1 MVETIF
7 ATLGEQFLAGVVK
20 APATFY
26 FSIDEVKRTVV
37 LQPDGCR
44 VEVGKPEVPA
54 DCVCKMGT
62 EMFLQVWNHGY
73 RPGMKDFLSGAVKS
87 NDPQKLK
94 LFLDAFGKG
103 R

>member
-7 ATLGEQFLAGVVK
+7 ANLAGQFQAGVIK
-20 APATFY
+20 APTTFY
-26 FSIDEVKRTVV
+26 FSIDTVKRTVT

-44 VEVGKPEVPA
+44 VSSGKSESPA

-62 EMFLQVWNHGY
+62 EIFLQVWNHGY
-73 RPGMKDFLSGAVKS
+73 RPGMKDFLNGTIKS
-87 NDPQKLK
+87 NDPQRLK